1 MDEVGIKNLIFTSS
15 VAIYGLNKNTPSENS
30 NPEPFNHYG
39 KSKWQAEQAIKN
51 WYNDDPEGKSVT
63 ILRPTVIFGEGNR
76 GNVYK
81 LLKQI
86 SSGKFLMIGSG
97 QNKKS
102 MAYVG
107 NVTSFIN
114 NRLDKTDLGYKVF
127 NYCDKPDFNMLELV
141 SIIENKI
148 NLKIPRFKIPYR
160 LVRILDIYMTFRLT
174 CQRKTIQIDMSE
186 FNSFVLQLN
195 LMHLNYAKYL
205 SLRIQ
210 LEKR

>member
-1 MDEVGIKNLIFTSS
+1 
-15 VAIYGLNKNTPSENS
+15 
-30 NPEPFNHYG
+30 
-39 KSKWQAEQAIKN
+39 
-51 WYNDDPEGKSVT
+51 
-63 ILRPTVIFGEGNR
+63 
-76 GNVYK
+76 
-81 LLKQI
+81 
-86 SSGKFLMIGSG
+86 MIGSG

-148 NLKIPRFKIPYR
+148 NLKIPTFKIPYR
-160 LVRILDIYMTFRLT
+160 LGALIGHIFDMLSKLSGKSFQLV
-174 CQRKTIQIDMSE
+174 MSE
-186 FNSFVLQLN
+186 LKSFVLQLN